1 MNRSKLISTATAAFL
16 TAVSCL
22 ANAQPV
28 ATSRAELSVLA
39 VSAKQVMKQASETVD
54 TAAASRPVHAG
65 LLDTSTTRTMEQFAP
80 RLANTM
86 AG

>member
-1 MNRSKLISTATAAFL
+1 MNRSKLISAATAAFL

-28 ATSRAELSVLA
+28 ATSRAALSTPA
-39 VSAKQVMKQASETVD
+39 ASSKPVMKSISETVD
-54 TAAASRPVHAG
+54 TAAAARPVHAG
-65 LLDTSTTRTMEQFAP
+65 LLDTATTRAMEQFAP
-80 RLANTM
+80 RLVNTM